1 MPPGPNGTAT
11 LHAVADTTDDDALN
25 LGICSLRRRPSR
37 SSATASKERL
47 EAFMYR
53 TAPVS
58 VYALIAQAHDEYVA
72 LARDETV
79 ASVHRD
85 MAVCRYYGA
94 IAKALVPGLSHDET
108 DRLGGDFPRLERM
121 LKSLGYPP
129 PAAPVAEG
137 EVQAVEST
145 TDAESV
151 SSEPSTA
158 ATTPTG

>member
-11 LHAVADTTDDDALN
+11 LGAVADTTDDDALN
-25 LGICSLRRRPSR
+25 LGDLIP
-37 SSATASKERL
+37 ATKMVTVIRNGEKVDL

-58 VYALIAQAHDEYVA
+58 VYSGIGQAHDQYMAVVQ
-72 LARDETV
+72 DETV

-85 MAVCRYYGA
+85 VAVCDYYRA
-94 IAKALVPGLSHDET
+94 IAKALIGGLTVEEADN
-108 DRLGGDFPRLERM
+108 LGGDFPRLERL

-129 PAAPVAEG
+129 PAPAVEG
-137 EVQAVEST
+137 EALAVEST
-145 TDAESV
+145 TDAASA

>member
-25 LGICSLRRRPSR
+25 LGDLLPETKTVTILRDG
-37 SSATASKERL
+37 KQERL

-58 VYALIAQAHDEYVA
+58 VYALIAQAHDEYMA
-72 LARDETV
+72 LVRDESV

-145 TDAESV
+145 TDAESA

>member
-1 MPPGPNGTAT
+1 MPGQNGTAT
-11 LHAVADTTDDDALN
+11 LRAVADTTDDDALN
-25 LGICSLRRRPSR
+25 LGDLIPETKTVTITRDGKP
-37 SSATASKERL
+37 ERL

-58 VYALIAQAHDEYVA
+58 VYALIAQAHDEYMA
-72 LARDETV
+72 LVRDENV

-137 EVQAVEST
+137 EAQAAEST
-145 TDAESV
+145 TES
-151 SSEPSTA
+151 SFQNSDSTTA

>member
-1 MPPGPNGTAT
+1 MPPGINGTAT
-11 LHAVADTTDDDALN
+11 AVSDDDALD
-25 LGICSLRRRPSR
+25 LGDLLPETKTVTILRDGQ
-37 SSATASKERL
+37 KERL

-58 VYALIAQAHDEYVA
+58 VYALIAQAHDEYMA
-72 LARDETV
+72 LVRDESV

-129 PAAPVAEG
+129 QAAPVAEG
-137 EVQAVEST
+137 EAVGDQVEPITEASSP
-145 TDAESV
+145 D
-151 SSEPSTA
+151 SEPSTA